1 MARKRT
7 NKLHTE
13 TIFVPTSNQA
23 VQATGNI
30 GSGATTAM
38 NIASGQLG
46 VISVDHD
53 SATRAYGDFLQ
64 AGDVAGDVAAVK
76 IVMGNSVSANT
87 QNVNPFLPQKSRP
100 FLESPIIHKDNVRSF
115 SARLSALATYD
126 AKVFTGFTTPEDLT
140 LYKMYA
146 EMRSRRNDR
155 DYGQNV
161 DTVPVTYTTPDY
173 TNTASI
179 TQPIAHILQ
188 NVAHKFNLNSKAVST
203 SPNWQNKGQKPA
215 VALAIDVS
223 GGSGVALGTID
234 CGTSISVMTTTVNGV
249 TSTSTMV
256 ADQTLVETVR
266 QLIANSSLTAA
277 STIEVINISTAGTA
291 GTPAVDAMVVLGLDN
306 ELAHAY
312 DDIYSTK
319 VRVDVELGEGFL
331 LQDITEV
338 KGSDAFDGYGKG
350 RQWRIQYDTRAFGQK
365 SLYDLTGHKDTTLDI
380 SLENLDE
387 TKEYTAYVIDVYDT
401 EETLTTQGL
410 SQKRIVILL
419 ESSCTCAEA
428 GDWVTFDLS
437 ATSDGDT
444 YEFNGVTYE
453 DDQSSNGVSGGN
465 TAFNGTAAGL
475 AAAIQ
480 TDNAGVQATVSG
492 TDVIVTPCN
501 TTQTTTATNLDS
513 ILKVWLE
520 STSLKSTNI
529 GTEFGSNFF
538 LPA

>member
-23 VQATGNI
+23 VKATGNI

-46 VISVDHD
+46 IISVDHD
-53 SATRAYGDFLQ
+53 SAVRAYGDFLQ

-115 SARLSALATYD
+115 SARLSALPTYD

-179 TQPIAHILQ
+179 TQPIAHIIQ

-249 TSTSTMV
+249 TSTSTIV
-256 ADQTLVETVR
+256 ADQTMVETVR

-291 GTPAVDAMVVLGLDN
+291 GTPAIDAMVVLGLDN

-475 AAAIQ
+475 ATAIE
-480 TDNAGVQATVSG
+480 TDNAGVRATVSG
-492 TDVIVTPCN
+492 TDVTVTPCN

>member
-13 TIFVPTSNQA
+13 TIFVPTTNQA
-23 VQATGNI
+23 VKATGGI
-30 GSGATTAM
+30 GSGATTAVGVL
-38 NIASGQLG
+38 AGQLG
-46 VISVDHD
+46 IMSVDHD
-53 SATRAYGDFLQ
+53 SSVRSYGTFLQ
-64 AGDVAGDVAAVK
+64 AGDDSTDVASIK

-87 QNVNPFLPQKSRP
+87 QNVNPFLANKARP
-100 FLESPIIHKDNVRSF
+100 FIESPVIHKDNVRSF
-115 SARLSALATYD
+115 SARLSALPTYD

-140 LYKMYA
+140 LYKMYV

-179 TQPIAHILQ
+179 TQPVAHLLQ
-188 NVAHKFNLNSKAVST
+188 QVGHKFNLNSKAVST

-234 CGTSISVMTTTVNGV
+234 CGTSVSVMTTTINGV
-249 TSTSTMV
+249 TSTSTIV
-256 ADQTLVETVR
+256 ADQTMVETVR
-266 QLIANSSLTAA
+266 QLIANTTLTAA
-277 STIEVINISTAGTA
+277 STIEVINITTAGQA
-291 GTPAVDAMVVLGLDN
+291 ATPAVDALVVMGLDN
-306 ELAHAY
+306 ELAHGY

-319 VRVDVELGEGFL
+319 VRVDVELGEAFQ
-331 LQDITEV
+331 LQSFTET

-428 GDWVTFDLS
+428 GDWQTYDLS

-453 DDQSSNGVSGGN
+453 DDQGSDGVTGGN

-475 AAAIQ
+475 AAAIE
-480 TDNAGVQATVSG
+480 TDNAGVRATVSG
-492 TDVIVTPCN
+492 TDVTVAPCN
-501 TTQTTTATNLDS
+501 VTQTTTATNLDS

-529 GTEFGSNFF
+529 GSEFGSNFF

>member
-1 MARKRT
+1 MAHKRT

-13 TIFVPTSNQA
+13 TIFVPTTNQA
-23 VQATGNI
+23 VKATGNI

-46 VISVDHD
+46 IISVDHD

-115 SARLSALATYD
+115 SARLSALPTYD

-179 TQPIAHILQ
+179 TQPVAHLLQ
-188 NVAHKFNLNSKAVST
+188 QVAHKFNLNSKAVST

-215 VALAIDVS
+215 VALAVDVS

-249 TSTSTMV
+249 TSTSTIV
-256 ADQTLVETVR
+256 ADQTMVETVR
-266 QLIANSSLTAA
+266 QLIANTTLTAA
-277 STIEVINISTAGTA
+277 STVEVINITTAGQA
-291 GTPAVDAMVVLGLDN
+291 STPAVDALIVMGLDN

-319 VRVDVELGEGFL
+319 VRVDVELGEAFQ
-331 LQDITEV
+331 LQSITEA

-350 RQWRIQYDTRAFGQK
+350 RQWRIQYDARAFGQK

-387 TKEYTAYVIDVYDT
+387 TKEYTAYVLDVYDT

-437 ATSDGDT
+437 STSDGDT
-444 YEFNGVTYE
+444 YEFNGTTYE
-453 DDQSSNGVSGGN
+453 DDQSSNGVTGGN

-475 AAAIQ
+475 ATAIE
-480 TDNAGVQATVSG
+480 TDNAGVRATVSG
-492 TDVIVTPCN
+492 TDVTVAPCN
-501 TTQTTTATNLDS
+501 VTQSTTATNLDS

-520 STSLKSTNI
+520 STSLKSKNV
-529 GTEFGSNFF
+529 GSEFGSNFF